1 MTEQDTRELSAPES
15 APESA
20 ADEGSDED
28 IGKSGTPSD
37 DA

>member
-20 ADEGSDED
+20 ADEGSDQD